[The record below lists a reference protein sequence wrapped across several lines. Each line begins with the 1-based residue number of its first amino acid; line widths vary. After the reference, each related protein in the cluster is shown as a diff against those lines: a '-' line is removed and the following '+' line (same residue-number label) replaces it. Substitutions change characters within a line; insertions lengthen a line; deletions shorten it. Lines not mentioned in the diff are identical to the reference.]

1 MLKTLD
7 VLIGVTTVLLLFSM
21 AATVITQA
29 LSNMGGTRG
38 RHLRAGLTGLLQ
50 QLGIPD
56 GDYAKQIADS
66 LLRHPLIAAGKGK
79 LGTVIHREE
88 FTKLLLDLASGTGAT
103 KLVGDA
109 APALQT
115 ALADGGIKDPAQ
127 TLKNIRAMG
136 LLLEAS
142 NPEISNQ
149 MRDGLAILHEASS
162 DFVARVNSW
171 FDQTM
176 DRVSQRFTTYTH
188 WITMGVSVVVVLGV
202 QLDIIAV
209 ADRLWI
215 DDQFRNT
222 IVKQATDTFS
232 NSSASSSVDPHPYYD
247 LLNKTALITL
257 PLDRDWPKRLMDVRK
272 IPGMILSV
280 LLISLGAPFWFN
292 ALKDL
297 LKLRSSLAGKDDAQ
311 RAQRQAVPTSGGTA
325 SGTAP
330 VNLLIGERGDLAAV
344 G

>member
-21 AATVITQA
+21 AVTVITQA
-29 LSNMGGTRG
+29 VSTMSGRRG
-38 RHLRAGLTGLLQ
+38 KHLRDGLAGLLQ
-50 QLGIPD
+50 QLGIPA
-56 GDYAKQIADS
+56 GDYAKQIAES
-66 LLRHPLIAAGKGK
+66 LLKHPLIAEGKNK

-88 FTKLLLDLASGTGAT
+88 FTKLLLDLASGVGAK
-103 KLVGDA
+103 KLEGDA
-109 APALQT
+109 EPVLKRALE
-115 ALADGGIKDPAQ
+115 DGGIKDPEQA
-127 TLKNIRAMG
+127 LKNIRAMG
-136 LLLEAS
+136 LLLEVS
-142 NPEISNQ
+142 NPELSNQ
-149 MRDGLAILHEASS
+149 ARDGLAILHEASS

-171 FDQTM
+171 FDQTI

-272 IPGMILSV
+272 I
-280 LLISLGAPFWFN
+280 
-292 ALKDL
+292 
-297 LKLRSSLAGKDDAQ
+297 
-311 RAQRQAVPTSGGTA
+311 
-325 SGTAP
+325 
-330 VNLLIGERGDLAAV
+330 
-344 G
+344 